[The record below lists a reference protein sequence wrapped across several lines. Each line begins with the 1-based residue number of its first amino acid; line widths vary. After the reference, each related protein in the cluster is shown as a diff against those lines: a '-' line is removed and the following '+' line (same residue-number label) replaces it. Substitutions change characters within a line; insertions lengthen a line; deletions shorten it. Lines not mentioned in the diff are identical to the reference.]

1 MNQYFKYI
9 LLCFTLLFVV
19 SYTQAANNHKED
31 EKPFDANTFIFGHIA
46 DAYDFHITSVGH
58 KHISVPLLVIVKGK
72 ENGWSVFPSSRITHG
87 DTYKGYYIQKEGSY
101 KGKIVETLS
110 NGEIH
115 RPFDLSITKNVFS
128 ILLSIFILIAL
139 FVPAANAYKK
149 NPLGVPTKKN
159 HLLEMVILS
168 IQNDVVKPSVG
179 KDYAKYSPYLLTV
192 FFFIL
197 ITNLMG
203 LIPFFPF
210 GANVTGNIAVTMVLA
225 IFTYLITNIF
235 GSREYWKEIF
245 WPDVPVMLKFPLP
258 LMPLIELISTF
269 TKPFAL
275 LVRLF
280 ANIFAGHM
288 IILVLMA
295 LIFIFGSINP
305 GVGYGVSI
313 ISIGFSI
320 FMFMLELLVAF
331 IQAYVF
337 TTLSAIF
344 IGLSRVEPHH
354 HPKKEI
360 N

>member
-1 MNQYFKYI
+1 MNKHTLHYI
-9 LLCFTLLFVV
+9 IISFLLLL
-19 SYTQAANNHKED
+19 SATHLMAADHAQ
-31 EKPFDANTFIFGHIA
+31 EKKTFDANEFIFGHIS
-46 DAYDFHITSVGH
+46 DAYDFHITTIGH
-58 KHISVPLLVIVKGK
+58 SHISVPLLVIVKGK
-72 ENGWSVFPSSRITHG
+72 ESGWTAFPSYKITHG
-87 DTYKGYYIQKEGSY
+87 NSY
-101 KGKIVETLS
+101 KGFYIQEKGDYKRKVVETLPD
-110 NGEIH
+110 GTIY

-128 ILLSIFILIAL
+128 IFLAVLLLIML
-139 FVPAANAYKK
+139 VVPAANSYKK
-149 NPLGVPTKKN
+149 NPISVPNKKN
-159 HLLEMVILS
+159 HLLEIIILA
-168 IQNDVVKPSVG
+168 IQNDVIKPSVG
-179 KDYAKYSPYLLTV
+179 KDYARYSPYLLTV

-197 ITNLMG
+197 IANLMG

-210 GANVTGNIAVTMVLA
+210 GANVTGNIAITMVLA

-235 GSREYWKEIF
+235 ASREYWREIF
-245 WPDVPVMLKFPLP
+245 WPDVPMMLKFPLP
-258 LMPLIELISTF
+258 LMPIIELISTF

-288 IILVLMA
+288 IALVLMA

-305 GVGYGVSI
+305 SVGFGVSI

-354 HPKKEI
+354 PKKEI
-360 N
+360 H